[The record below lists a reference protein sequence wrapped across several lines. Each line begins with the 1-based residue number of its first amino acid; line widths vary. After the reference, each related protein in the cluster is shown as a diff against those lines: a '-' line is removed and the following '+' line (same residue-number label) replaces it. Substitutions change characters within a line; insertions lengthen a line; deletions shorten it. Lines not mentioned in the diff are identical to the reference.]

1 MSNRGGHFLKQDLS
15 AFDAPFF
22 SISPAEAKSMDP
34 MQRILLEVV
43 YEAMENAGFSTSSIA
58 GSDTSCY
65 VGCFTDDY
73 DGILKRDSELSPK
86 YHAVGTGAA
95 ILSNRISFFF
105 DLKGPSMTINTAC
118 SSSLVAI
125 HLACQSLRMGE
136 SKAAIVGA
144 TNAVLSPDMHVGMSS
159 MHFLSPDS
167 ICYAFDE
174 RANGYARGEGM
185 AALILKPLEDAIRD
199 GDTIRAVIRGTAT
212 NQDGRTA
219 GITLPSKAA
228 QISLIQSAYEQAG
241 CDPSLTNYF
250 EAHGTGT
257 PAGDPI
263 EASAI
268 GATLGRCRPREDED
282 GKLYVGSIKTNIGHL
297 EGASGL
303 AGLIK
308 AVLSLEKG
316 IILPNLWFE
325 NGNPA
330 IDFEGWRIR
339 IPTESVPWPL
349 DGLRRASIN
358 SFGYGGTNSH
368 IIIDD
373 AYHYLL
379 LRGLEGNHCTTLR
392 PNIRLSNHNRPATDE
407 TSSIPQ
413 VNGDPRS
420 NTQGSFDILS
430 SLNTTVRKQ
439 KLRPRI
445 FHLAAHEEGVALA
458 NSAALAEHLASRVEE
473 HEDKFLDD
481 LAYTLCERRSRLP
494 WSCFVVAATIEEI
507 VEKLK
512 APSLKATRQPN
523 SIPRLAF
530 IFTGQGAQWWGMGRQ
545 LLTYPVFADTLG
557 KCDAA
562 VKSFGGSWSLLGK
575 MNSFQYCFATSYF
588 AERMVHRGVE

>member
-1 MSNRGGHFLKQDLS
+1 MSNRGGHFLKQDLA

-43 YEAMENAGFSTSSIA
+43 YESLENAGISMSVIA
-58 GSDTSCY
+58 GSNTSCY

-86 YHAVGTGAA
+86 YHAVGTGGA
-95 ILSNRISFFF
+95 ILSNRINFFF

-118 SSSLVAI
+118 SSSLVAV

-144 TNAVLSPDMHVGMSS
+144 TNAVFSPEMHIGMSN

-167 ICYAFDE
+167 ICYTFDE

-199 GDTIRAVIRGTAT
+199 GDTIRAIIRGTAT
-212 NQDGRTA
+212 NQDGKTA
-219 GITLPSKAA
+219 GITLPSKTA
-228 QISLIQSAYEQAG
+228 QISLIETAYKQAG
-241 CDPSLTNYF
+241 CDPSLTGYF

-257 PAGDPI
+257 QAGDPI

-268 GATLGRCRPREDED
+268 GATLGKCRPEKGED

-308 AVLSLEKG
+308 AVLSMEKAT
-316 IILPNLWFE
+316 ILPNLWFE

-330 IDFEGWRIR
+330 IDFDGWRIR
-339 IPTESVPWPL
+339 VPTEPAPWPGA
-349 DGLRRASIN
+349 GLRRASIN

-368 IIIDD
+368 TIIDD

-379 LRGLEGNHCTTLR
+379 LRGLKGNHCTMLR
-392 PNIRLSNHNRPATDE
+392 PDLRLLSHDQIASPAT
-407 TSSIPQ
+407 TNQISSIPQ
-413 VNGDPRS
+413 LNGCPRS
-420 NTQGSFDILS
+420 DSHGSCDIKSGLEQAS
-430 SLNTTVRKQ
+430 RRHKQ
-439 KLRPRI
+439 RPRI

-458 NSAALAEHLASRVEE
+458 SAAALAEHLASRLEE
-473 HEDKFLDD
+473 DEDAFLDD
-481 LAYTLCERRSRLP
+481 LAYTLCERRSRLS
-494 WSCFVVAATIEEI
+494 WGCFVVATTMNEI
-507 VEKLK
+507 VERLR
-512 APSLKATRQPN
+512 APSLKAIRQLHRVPK
-523 SIPRLAF
+523 LAF
-530 IFTGQGAQWWGMGRQ
+530 IFTGQGAQWWGMGRE
-545 LLTYPVFADTLG
+545 LLVYPVFADILR

-562 VKSFGGSWSLLGK
+562 VKNLGGSWSLLGK
-575 MNSFQYCFATSYF
+575 LTSFLYHHYYLLC
-588 AERMVHRGVE
+588 